1 LTTKVRYADNCEFGD
16 LNSSKSKYMMTYDH
30 SSGEFV
36 LKHIDTFL
44 PGASIIPS
52 KFVDVVEDIDDGISI
67 ENIEY
72 GGVDGGTFI

>member
-1 LTTKVRYADNCEFGD
+1 VRYADNCEFGD
-16 LNSSKSKYMMTYDH
+16 LDSSKSKYMMTYDH

-52 KFVDVVEDIDDGISI
+52 KFVDMVEDIDI
-67 ENIEY
+67 ENIEH
-72 GGVDGGTFI
+72 GGVDGGTFT

>member
-1 LTTKVRYADNCEFGD
+1 MRYADNCEFGA
-16 LNSSKSKYMMTYDH
+16 LNSSKSKYIMTYDH

-36 LKHIDTFL
+36 LKHIDTVL

-52 KFVDVVEDIDDGISI
+52 KFVDMVEDIDI

-72 GGVDGGTFI
+72 GGVDGGTFT

>member
-1 LTTKVRYADNCEFGD
+1 MRYADNCEFGD
-16 LNSSKSKYMMTYDH
+16 LDSSKSKYMMTYDH

-52 KFVDVVEDIDDGISI
+52 KFVDMVEDIDI
-67 ENIEY
+67 ENIEH
-72 GGVDGGTFI
+72 GGVDGGTFT

>member
-1 LTTKVRYADNCEFGD
+1 MTTKVRYADNCEFGD
-16 LNSSKSKYMMTYDH
+16 LDSSKSKYMMTYDH

-52 KFVDVVEDIDDGISI
+52 KFVDRIVGDIDI

-72 GGVDGGTFI
+72 SGVDGGTFI